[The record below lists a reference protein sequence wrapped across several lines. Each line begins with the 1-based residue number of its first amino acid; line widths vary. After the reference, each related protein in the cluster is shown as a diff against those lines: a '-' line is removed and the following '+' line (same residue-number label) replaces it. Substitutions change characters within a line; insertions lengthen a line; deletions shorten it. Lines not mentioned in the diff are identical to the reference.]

1 MSRMTYL
8 RSPLSNIR
16 PRRGPCPPKKPFIA
30 FGPNMSPVSF
40 AERCLLLPVGQLA
53 PVVLPERVPDP
64 AFACPHLQ
72 MAALCELGEHPIRL
86 GHRERGLQRR
96 QRRRELAPPR
106 ERPEKLPLLALLG
119 RRPVRPLPRTGL
131 GNPRQP
137 PPGRRQSRHQQ
148 EGDGQ
153 DQEEREE
160 VEGGPNDEEQ
170 EQPSHHKPHRK
181 PRTKTPP

>member
-16 PRRGPCPPKKPFIA
+16 PRRGPWPNPGPCPPKKPFIA

-64 AFACPHLQ
+64 AFARPHLQ

-96 QRRRELAPPR
+96 QRRRELSP
-106 ERPEKLPLLALLG
+106 
-119 RRPVRPLPRTGL
+119 
-131 GNPRQP
+131 
-137 PPGRRQSRHQQ
+137 
-148 EGDGQ
+148 
-153 DQEEREE
+153 
-160 VEGGPNDEEQ
+160 
-170 EQPSHHKPHRK
+170 
-181 PRTKTPP
+181 